1 MEVLEKRNTPTTKAR
16 PTMKSKQKY
25 RDSLSRMGVPIF
37 PGDKILKKDILQL
50 PFQSS
55 GVEVLEIRNLGIEKQ
70 SDSFVVQL
78 HLVVTGGDKTKV
90 KEVYEKNK
98 EEVEKALGAFAGAY
112 TNKLVDRAALELK
125 SSNDEN
131 IWVNVKFYY
140 NLDDL
145 IKQVSLDPFC
155 YRLYECE

>member
-1 MEVLEKRNTPTTKAR
+1 
-16 PTMKSKQKY
+16 MKSKQKF

-55 GVEVLEIRNLGIEKQ
+55 GIELVEIKHLGVEKL
-70 SDSFVVQL
+70 SDCFVVQL
-78 HLVVTGGDKTKV
+78 HLVVSGGDKTKA
-90 KEVYEKNK
+90 KEVFTKNK
-98 EEVEKALGAFAGAY
+98 AAVEKALGAFAGAY
-112 TNKLVDRAALELK
+112 TNKLVDRAAVEVK

-131 IWVNVKFYY
+131 VWANIKFYY

-145 IKQVSLDPFC
+145 VKNLSLDPFC
-155 YRLYECE
+155 YRLYECD